1 MSADA
6 LPIAEVVVSDGRP
19 ADVVAF
25 EGAVVSYFLDAAD
38 LLGVPKSLAVI
49 YGICFASTD
58 PLSPAEI
65 RARVDLSAGSLSQ
78 GLRFLTGLGALIEV
92 SVPGERAARYAPDVE
107 LRKLLIH
114 YLERRVEAQLDIGQ
128 TRLKAMKAGVPKI
141 AGKPGKIL
149 KSRVDSLSGW
159 HRKSRA
165 LMPLL
170 KGALKLT

>member
-1 MSADA
+1 MAPTQS
-6 LPIAEVVVSDGRP
+6 
-19 ADVVAF
+19 
-25 EGAVVSYFLDAAD
+25 DAAAQ
-38 LLGVPKSLAVI
+38 PTSE
-49 YGICFASTD
+49 

-92 SVPGERAARYAPDVE
+92 SVPGERAARYVPDVE

-114 YLERRVEAQLDIGQ
+114 YLERRVEAQLDAGQ
-128 TRLKAMKAGVPKI
+128 TRLKTMKAGVPKLP
-141 AGKPGKIL
+141 GKSGKIL
-149 KSRVDSLSGW
+149 KSRVESLTGW

-170 KGALKLT
+170 KGALKLS